1 MHLVWPAAE
10 HLGSY
15 VDALKRGWSPDNV
28 RGDVARQEE
37 LRHIAAN
44 PRAFLASLV
53 DREGTGAPI
62 TLADGTVVPRLPGYR
77 RWMWDG
83 SFCGSIGLRWQP
95 GTEALPPYTPGHI
108 GYAVVPW
115 KEGRGYATQALR
127 LMLDDAKREGLR
139 YVYLTAQPGNV
150 PSRRVIEKNGGVLV
164 DQFLAPVHGTAPA
177 LRFRIDLT

>member
-62 TLADGTVVPRLPGYR
+62 TLADGTVVPRLPG
-77 RWMWDG
+77 
-83 SFCGSIGLRWQP
+83 
-95 GTEALPPYTPGHI
+95 
-108 GYAVVPW
+108 
-115 KEGRGYATQALR
+115 
-127 LMLDDAKREGLR
+127 
-139 YVYLTAQPGNV
+139 
-150 PSRRVIEKNGGVLV
+150 
-164 DQFLAPVHGTAPA
+164 
-177 LRFRIDLT
+177 